1 MQAIIIEDEILT
13 AKRLEKLV
21 QEHTEVEIIES
32 LHSVKSS
39 VQWLSK
45 HPKPEII
52 FLDIQLGDGSGF
64 DVLESIGDFPFVIFT
79 TAFDQ
84 YAIDAFKYNS
94 VDYLLK
100 PVKVEELQ
108 RSVDKYKKIRTN
120 QELPEIIDQLKTQL
134 FKKYKQK
141 FLIKTGEK
149 YHSIELEQIAYFY
162 SEDGYSYLQTKEEK
176 SHIVD
181 HTLDELSVLLDPQL
195 FFRINRHMII
205 SSQQIES
212 IDAFF
217 NNRLMLK
224 LKPDFKDDV
233 IVSREKVKAF
243 KQWLDE

>member
-1 MQAIIIEDEILT
+1 MRAIIIEDEILT
-13 AKRLEKLV
+13 AKRLAKLV
-21 QEHTEVEIIES
+21 EEHTDLEIIES
-32 LHSVKSS
+32 LHSVKSA
-39 VQWLSK
+39 VKWLSQN
-45 HPKPEII
+45 PKPEII

-108 RSVDKYKKIRTN
+108 RAVEKYKKIRTD
-120 QELPEIIDQLKTQL
+120 QDLPEIIDQLKTQL
-134 FKKYKQK
+134 IKKYKQK

-149 YHSIELEQIAYFY
+149 YHSIELDQIAYFY
-162 SEDGYSYLQTKEEK
+162 SVDGYSYLQTKEGK

-181 HTLDELSVLLDPQL
+181 LTLDELSNVLDPQL

-205 SSQQIES
+205 SATQMESIES
-212 IDAFF
+212 FF

-224 LKPDFKDDV
+224 LKPTFNGDV

>member
-1 MQAIIIEDEILT
+1 MQAIVIEDEVLT
-13 AKRLEKLV
+13 AKRLVKLV
-21 QEHTEVEIIES
+21 QEHTSIEVIES
-32 LHSVKSS
+32 LHSVKAATK
-39 VQWLSK
+39 WLSQN
-45 HPKPEII
+45 PKPEII

-64 DVLESIGDFPFVIFT
+64 DVLESMDDFPFVIFT

-94 VDYLLK
+94 IDYLLK
-100 PVKVEELQ
+100 PIKVDELV
-108 RSVDKYKKIRTN
+108 RAIEKYEKIRSN
-120 QELPEIIDQLKTQL
+120 QDFPDIIDQLKSQL

-149 YHSIELEQIAYFY
+149 YHSIELDQIAYFY
-162 SEDGYSYLQTKEEK
+162 SEDGYSYLQAKEGK

-181 HTLDELSVLLDPQL
+181 HTLDELSIMLDPQC

-205 SSQQIES
+205 SSKQITS
-212 IDAFF
+212 IDSFF

-224 LKPDFKDDV
+224 LTPAYQEDV